1 MRTKAVSFLL
11 ALGLLHSPA
20 IAQQPASKPAPRI
33 ALVLEGGG
41 ALGLAHIGVIR
52 WLEENHIPVHYVA
65 GTSMG
70 ALVGGLY
77 AAGNNPTQL
86 NQIVSD
92 IDWDQV
98 LSDQIPY
105 QDLSYRRKEDARDYP
120 NSLQFGLQHGLR
132 LPSGFNSG
140 YQVSLIL
147 DRYTLPYSDLQNF
160 DRLPIPFRCV
170 AVDLVS
176 GQKYVFSHGPVSQAM
191 RASMSLP
198 AFFSPVTDKKHIFV
212 DGGLLDNLPVDVGR
226 EMGGELILAVHLQT
240 RPITPDQNISSIG
253 VLSDSISVVV
263 SANELESMQKADL
276 LVTVD
281 VSEFTSTDYYAAQKL
296 IAKGY
301 EAAQQKANLLRA
313 FSVDDATWHQYVAD
327 RNSRRRET
335 IPIPEFVAVQGA
347 TPDATQVI
355 QTDLSTLVGE
365 PLDVDKLEKSLTQIV
380 GTGRFSKLNYSLSQR
395 NGQPGLLITA
405 TQKEAPI
412 LVNPLIVIDGSEIQ
426 NVRFALGARF
436 TKFGTGSHETEW
448 RTDVAFGSEYGVA
461 SDYFRPLKGLPG
473 WFIDPG
479 AIANTSPF
487 DIYYQN
493 SQVAAYRLQKVS
505 GFFDAGY
512 QFNRSSELRFG
523 YQLGYLRLKEQVG
536 PPVLGNPGDRLG
548 QSSVRYN
555 LDLLDDPVVPRRGV
569 ELNSSFSWFDSYLGS
584 TNPFPSFEGRSS
596 VYVPISKPGSIFTAV
611 SGGSDF
617 NYTRTG
623 LPSFSLGGPLRL
635 AAYGRN
641 ELLTNQYVLLQGGYL
656 RQIYKFPALLG
667 KGLYA
672 YGEVE
677 GGHVNNVVNESPWP
691 ADSVLGII
699 VQTAFGPVIVG
710 GSYGTTGHRKFFFQ
724 VGRVF

>member
-1 MRTKAVSFLL
+1 MRTKTCCLL
-11 ALGLLHSPA
+11 IMLGLMVHG
-20 IAQQPASKPAPRI
+20 IAQESVSKPAPRI

-77 AAGNNPTQL
+77 AAGNDSKQL
-86 NQIVSD
+86 NQIVSG

-98 LSDQIPY
+98 LSDQIPF
-105 QDLSYRRKEDARDYP
+105 QDLSYRRKEDARAYP
-120 NSLQFGLQHGLR
+120 NTLQFGLEHGLR
-132 LPSGFNSG
+132 LPSGFNAG

-147 DRYTLPYSDLQNF
+147 DRYMLPYSDIKSF
-160 DRLPIPFRCV
+160 DHLPIPFRCV

-176 GQKYVFSHGPVSQAM
+176 KQKYVFSDGAVSQAM

-198 AFFSPVTDKKHIFV
+198 GFFSPVVEKNHIFV

-240 RPITPDQNISSIG
+240 KATTADRNISSIG
-253 VLSDSISVVV
+253 VLSDSIDVVIA
-263 SANELESMQKADL
+263 ANELQSMQKADL

-281 VSEFTSTDYYAAQKL
+281 VSDFTSTDYYAAQKL

-313 FSVDDATWHQYVAD
+313 FSVDDATWNRYIAE

-335 IPIPEFVAVQGA
+335 IPTPEFVAVQGA
-347 TPDATQVI
+347 TPSASKVI
-355 QTDLSTLVGE
+355 QTDLSKLAGQ
-365 PLDVDKLEKSLTQIV
+365 PLDINKLETGLTQIV
-380 GTGRFSKLNYSLSQR
+380 GTGRFSKLNYGLTEQ

-405 TQKEAPI
+405 SQKEAPI
-412 LVNPLIVIDGSEIQ
+412 LVNPLIAIDGSEIQ
-426 NVRFALGARF
+426 NVRFALGARL

-448 RTDVAFGSEYGVA
+448 RTDLAFGSEYGIA
-461 SDYFRPLKGLPG
+461 TDYFRPFKGLPG

-487 DIYYQN
+487 DIYNENNQI
-493 SQVAAYRLQKVS
+493 AAYRLQKVS
-505 GFFDAGY
+505 GYFDAGY
-512 QFNRSSELRFG
+512 QFSRSSELRFG

-536 PPVLGNPGDRLG
+536 SPVFGNPSDRLG
-548 QSSVRYN
+548 QSSIRYR
-555 LDLLDDPVVPRRGV
+555 LDLLDDPVVPRKGV
-569 ELNSSFSWFDSYLGS
+569 ALDSSFSWFDSYLGS
-584 TNPFPSFEGRSS
+584 NNGFPSAEVQSRF
-596 VYVPISKPGSIFTAV
+596 YVPVSEPGSIFGGV
-611 SGGSDF
+611 SGGTDF
-617 NYTRTG
+617 GFTRTG

-635 AAYGRN
+635 AAFGRN
-641 ELLTNQYVLLQGGYL
+641 ELLTNQYLLLQGGYL
-656 RQIYKFPALLG
+656 QQIVKFPPLLG

-677 GGHVNNVVNESPWP
+677 GGRVTNEMNESPWP
-691 ADSVLGII
+691 ADAVLGMI
-699 VQTAFGPVIVG
+699 VQTAFGPIIVG
-710 GSYGTTGHRKFFFQ
+710 GSYGTTGHHKFFFQ

>member
-1 MRTKAVSFLL
+1 MRSKAVCFLL
-11 ALGLLHSPA
+11 ALGLLPSPG
-20 IAQQPASKPAPRI
+20 IAQETSSKPAPRI

-86 NQIVSD
+86 NQIVSG

-98 LSDQIPY
+98 LSDQIPF

-120 NSLQFGLQHGLR
+120 NTLQFGLEHGLR
-132 LPSGFNSG
+132 LPSGFNAG

-147 DRYTLPYSDLQNF
+147 DRYMLPYSDIKNF
-160 DRLPIPFRCV
+160 DQLPIPFRCV

-176 GQKYVFSHGPVSQAM
+176 KQKYVFSDGPVSQAM

-198 AFFSPVTDKKHIFV
+198 GFFSPVVDKKHIFV

-240 RPITPDQNISSIG
+240 KPTTADRNISSIG
-253 VLSDSISVVV
+253 VLSDSIDVVIA
-263 SANELESMQKADL
+263 ANELQSMQKADL

-313 FSVDDATWHQYVAD
+313 FSVDDVTWNRYITE

-335 IPIPEFVAVQGA
+335 IPTPEFVAVQGA
-347 TPDATQVI
+347 TPAASKVI
-355 QTDLSTLVGE
+355 QTDLSKLAGQ
-365 PLDVDKLEKSLTQIV
+365 PLDIDKLESGLTQIV
-380 GTGRFSKLNYSLSQR
+380 GTGRFSKLNYGLTEQ

-405 TQKEAPI
+405 AQKEAPI
-412 LVNPLIVIDGSEIQ
+412 LVNPLIAIDGSQIE
-426 NVRFALGARF
+426 NVRFALGARL

-448 RTDVAFGSEYGVA
+448 RTDLAFGSEYGIA
-461 SDYFRPLKGLPG
+461 TDYFRPFKGLPG

-487 DIYYQN
+487 DIYNENNQI
-493 SQVAAYRLQKVS
+493 AAYRLQKVS
-505 GFFDAGY
+505 GYFDAGY
-512 QFNRSSELRFG
+512 QFSRSSELRFG

-536 PPVLGNPGDRLG
+536 SPVFGNPADRLG
-548 QSSVRYN
+548 QSSIRYR
-555 LDLLDDPVVPRRGV
+555 LDLLDDPVVPRKGV
-569 ELNSSFSWFDSYLGS
+569 ALDSSFSWFDSYLGS
-584 TNPFPSFEGRSS
+584 NNAFPSSEILSRF
-596 VYVPISKPGSIFTAV
+596 YVPVSEPGSIFGGI
-611 SGGSDF
+611 SGGTDF
-617 NYTRTG
+617 GFTRTG
-623 LPSFSLGGPLRL
+623 LPSFSLGGPVRL
-635 AAYGRN
+635 AAFGRN
-641 ELLTNQYVLLQGGYL
+641 ELLTNQYLLLQGGYL
-656 RQIYKFPALLG
+656 QQIVKFPPLLG
-667 KGLYA
+667 KGLFAYA
-672 YGEVE
+672 EVE
-677 GGHVNNVVNESPWP
+677 GGRVTNEMNESPWP
-691 ADSVLGII
+691 ADGVLGMI

-710 GSYGTTGHRKFFFQ
+710 GSYGTTGHHKFFFQ

>member
-1 MRTKAVSFLL
+1 MRTKFCCLL
-11 ALGLLHSPA
+11 IVLGLLTAPG
-20 IAQQPASKPAPRI
+20 IAQEAPSKPAPRI

-77 AAGNNPTQL
+77 AAGNDPKQL
-86 NQIVSD
+86 NQIVSG

-98 LSDQIPY
+98 LSDQIPF

-120 NSLQFGLQHGLR
+120 NTLQFGLEHGLR
-132 LPSGFNSG
+132 LPSGFNAG

-147 DRYTLPYSDLQNF
+147 DRYMLPYSDVKNF
-160 DRLPIPFRCV
+160 DQLPIPFRCV

-176 GQKYVFSHGPVSQAM
+176 KQKYVFSDGPVSQAM

-198 AFFSPVTDKKHIFV
+198 GFFSPVVDKKHIFV

-240 RPITPDQNISSIG
+240 KATTADRNISSIG
-253 VLSDSISVVV
+253 VLSDSIDVVIA
-263 SANELESMQKADL
+263 ANELQSMQKADL

-281 VSEFTSTDYYAAQKL
+281 VSDFTSTDYYAAQKL

-313 FSVDDATWHQYVAD
+313 FSVDEATWNRYIAE

-335 IPIPEFVAVQGA
+335 IPTPEFVAVQGA
-347 TPDATQVI
+347 TPAAAKVI
-355 QTDLSTLVGE
+355 QNDLSKLAGQ
-365 PLDVDKLEKSLTQIV
+365 PLDIDKLENGLTQIV
-380 GTGRFSKLNYSLSQR
+380 GTGRFSKLNYGLTEQ

-405 TQKEAPI
+405 AQKEAPI
-412 LVNPLIVIDGSEIQ
+412 LVNPLIAIDGSEIQ
-426 NVRFALGARF
+426 NVRFALGARL
-436 TKFGTGSHETEW
+436 TKFGTGSHEAEW
-448 RTDVAFGSEYGVA
+448 RTDLAFGSEYGVA
-461 SDYFRPLKGLPG
+461 TDYFRPLKGLPG

-487 DIYYQN
+487 DIYNENNQI
-493 SQVAAYRLQKVS
+493 AAYRLQKIS
-505 GFFDAGY
+505 GYFDAGY
-512 QFNRSSELRFG
+512 QFSRSSELRFG
-523 YQLGYLRLKEQVG
+523 YELGYLRLKEQVG
-536 PPVLGNPGDRLG
+536 SPLFGNPADRLG
-548 QSSVRYN
+548 QSSIRYR

-569 ELNSSFSWFDSYLGS
+569 ALDSSFSWFDSYLGS
-584 TNPFPSFEGRSS
+584 NNAFPSSEILSRF
-596 VYVPISKPGSIFTAV
+596 YVPVSGPGSLFGGV
-611 SGGSDF
+611 SGGTDF
-617 NYTRTG
+617 GFTRTG
-623 LPSFSLGGPLRL
+623 LPSFSLGGPVRL
-635 AAYGRN
+635 AAFGRN
-641 ELLTNQYVLLQGGYL
+641 ELLTNQYLLLQGGYL
-656 RQIYKFPALLG
+656 QQIVKFPPLLG
-667 KGLYA
+667 KGLFA

-677 GGHVNNVVNESPWP
+677 GGRVTNEMNESPWP
-691 ADSVLGII
+691 ADAVLGMI

-710 GSYGTTGHRKFFFQ
+710 GSYGTTGHHKFFFQ

>member
-1 MRTKAVSFLL
+1 M
-11 ALGLLHSPA
+11 LGLMVPG
-20 IAQQPASKPAPRI
+20 IAQESVSKPAPRI

-77 AAGNNPTQL
+77 AAGNDSKQL
-86 NQIVSD
+86 NQIVSG

-98 LSDQIPY
+98 LSDQIPF
-105 QDLSYRRKEDARDYP
+105 QDLSYRRKEDARAYP
-120 NSLQFGLQHGLR
+120 NTLQFGLEHGLR
-132 LPSGFNSG
+132 LPSGFNAG

-147 DRYTLPYSDLQNF
+147 DRYMLPYSDIKSF
-160 DRLPIPFRCV
+160 DQLPIPFRCV

-176 GQKYVFSHGPVSQAM
+176 KQKYVFSDGPVSQAM

-198 AFFSPVTDKKHIFV
+198 GFFSPVVEKNHIFV

-240 RPITPDQNISSIG
+240 KATTADRNISSIG
-253 VLSDSISVVV
+253 VLSDSIDVVIA
-263 SANELESMQKADL
+263 ANELQSMQKADL

-281 VSEFTSTDYYAAQKL
+281 VSDFTSTDYYAAQKL

-313 FSVDDATWHQYVAD
+313 FSVDDATWNRYIAE

-335 IPIPEFVAVQGA
+335 IPTPEFVAVQGA
-347 TPDATQVI
+347 TPSASKVI
-355 QTDLSTLVGE
+355 QTDLSKLAGQ
-365 PLDVDKLEKSLTQIV
+365 PLDINKLETGLTQIV
-380 GTGRFSKLNYSLSQR
+380 GTGRFSKLNYGLTEQ

-405 TQKEAPI
+405 SQKEAPI
-412 LVNPLIVIDGSEIQ
+412 LVNPLIAIDGSEIQ
-426 NVRFALGARF
+426 NVRFALGARL

-448 RTDVAFGSEYGVA
+448 RTDLAFGSEYGIA
-461 SDYFRPLKGLPG
+461 TDYFRPFKGLPG

-487 DIYYQN
+487 DIYNENNQI
-493 SQVAAYRLQKVS
+493 AAYRLQKVS
-505 GFFDAGY
+505 GYFDAGY
-512 QFNRSSELRFG
+512 QFSRSSELRFG

-536 PPVLGNPGDRLG
+536 SPVFGNPADRLG
-548 QSSVRYN
+548 QSSIRYR
-555 LDLLDDPVVPRRGV
+555 LDLLDDPVVPRKGV
-569 ELNSSFSWFDSYLGS
+569 ALDSSFSWFDSYLGS
-584 TNPFPSFEGRSS
+584 NNGFPSAEVQSRF
-596 VYVPISKPGSIFTAV
+596 YVPVSEPGSIFGGV
-611 SGGSDF
+611 SGGTDF
-617 NYTRTG
+617 GFTRTG

-635 AAYGRN
+635 AAFGRN
-641 ELLTNQYVLLQGGYL
+641 ELLTNQYLLLQGGYL
-656 RQIYKFPALLG
+656 QQIVKFPPLLG

-677 GGHVNNVVNESPWP
+677 GGRVTNEMNESPWP
-691 ADSVLGII
+691 ADAVLGMI
-699 VQTAFGPVIVG
+699 VQTAFGPIIVG
-710 GSYGTTGHRKFFFQ
+710 GSYGTTGHHKFFFQ

>member
-1 MRTKAVSFLL
+1 MRTKAVCFLL
-11 ALGLLHSPA
+11 ALGLLASPG
-20 IAQQPASKPAPRI
+20 IAQQPASKPVPRI

-77 AAGNNPTQL
+77 AAGNTPAEL
-86 NQIVSD
+86 NQIVSN

-105 QDLSYRRKEDARDYP
+105 QDLSYRRKEDYRDYP
-120 NSLQFGLQHGLR
+120 NSLQFGLQKGLR
-132 LPSGFNSG
+132 LPSGFNAG

-147 DRYTLPYSDLQNF
+147 DRYMLPYSDLQNF
-160 DRLPIPFRCV
+160 DQLPIPFRCV

-176 GQKYVFSHGPVSQAM
+176 KQKYVFSNGPVAQAM

-198 AFFSPVTDKKHIFV
+198 AFFSPVTDKQHIFV

-226 EMGGELILAVHLQT
+226 EMGGELILAVHLQSK
-240 RPITPDQNISSIG
+240 PITPDQNISSIS

-263 SANELESMQKADL
+263 AANELESMQKADL

-281 VSEFTSTDYYAAQKL
+281 VSDFTSTDYYEAQKL

-313 FSVDDATWHQYVAD
+313 FSVDDATWNQYLAE
-327 RNSRRRET
+327 RNSRVRKT
-335 IPIPEFVAVQGA
+335 MPIPEFVQVQGA
-347 TPDATQVI
+347 TPDASKVI
-355 QTDLSTLVGE
+355 ETDLSKLAGK
-365 PLDVDKLEKSLTQIV
+365 PLDLDKLENSLTQIV
-380 GTGRFSKLNYSLSQR
+380 GTGRFSKLNYGLTQQ

-405 TQKEAPI
+405 TQKQAPI

-426 NVRFALGARF
+426 NVRFALGARL
-436 TKFGTGSHETEW
+436 TKFGTGPHETEW
-448 RTDVAFGSEYGVA
+448 RTDLAFGSEYAVA
-461 SDYFRPLKGLPG
+461 TDYFRPFKGLPG

-487 DIYYQN
+487 DIYFQN
-493 SQVAAYRLQKVS
+493 NQIAAYRFQKVS
-505 GFFDAGY
+505 SYFDAGY

-548 QSSVRYN
+548 QTSIRYS
-555 LDLLDDPVVPRRGV
+555 LDLLDDPVVPRRG
-569 ELNSSFSWFDSYLGS
+569 LNLDSSFSWFDSYLGS
-584 TNPFPSFEGRSS
+584 TNAFPSFEGRSS
-596 VYVPISKPGSIFTAV
+596 FYIPVSKPGTVFAIV
-611 SGGSDF
+611 SGGTDF
-617 NYTRTG
+617 NFTRTG
-623 LPSFSLGGPLRL
+623 LPSFRLGGPLQL

-656 RQIYKFPALLG
+656 QQIVKFPALLG

-677 GGHVNNVVNESPWP
+677 GGHVNNEMNESPWP
-691 ADSVLGII
+691 ADAVLGMI

-710 GSYGTTGHRKFFFQ
+710 GSYGTTGHRKIFFE

>member
-1 MRTKAVSFLL
+1 MRSKAVCFLL
-11 ALGLLHSPA
+11 ALALLPSPG
-20 IAQQPASKPAPRI
+20 IAQETASKPAPRI

-77 AAGNNPTQL
+77 AAGNNPAQL
-86 NQIVSD
+86 NQIVSG

-98 LSDQIPY
+98 LSDQIPF

-120 NSLQFGLQHGLR
+120 NTLQFGLEHGLR
-132 LPSGFNSG
+132 LPSGFNAG

-147 DRYTLPYSDLQNF
+147 DRYMLPYSDIKNF
-160 DRLPIPFRCV
+160 DQLPIPFRCV

-176 GQKYVFSHGPVSQAM
+176 KQKYVFSDGPVSQAM

-198 AFFSPVTDKKHIFV
+198 GFFSPVVDKKHIFV

-240 RPITPDQNISSIG
+240 KATTADRNISSIG
-253 VLSDSISVVV
+253 VLSDSIDVVIA
-263 SANELESMQKADL
+263 ANELQSMQKADL

-281 VSEFTSTDYYAAQKL
+281 VSDFTSTDYYAAQKL

-313 FSVDDATWHQYVAD
+313 FSVDDATWNRYIAE

-335 IPIPEFVAVQGA
+335 IPTPEFVAVQGA
-347 TPDATQVI
+347 SPAASKVI
-355 QTDLSTLVGE
+355 QNDLSKMAGQ
-365 PLDVDKLEKSLTQIV
+365 PLDIDKLETGLTQIV
-380 GTGRFSKLNYSLSQR
+380 GTGRFSKLNYGLTEQ

-405 TQKEAPI
+405 AQKEAPI
-412 LVNPLIVIDGSEIQ
+412 LVNPLIAIDGSQIE
-426 NVRFALGARF
+426 NVRFALGARL

-448 RTDVAFGSEYGVA
+448 RTDLAFGSEYGIA
-461 SDYFRPLKGLPG
+461 TDYFRPFRGLPG

-487 DIYYQN
+487 DIYNENNQI
-493 SQVAAYRLQKVS
+493 AAYRLQKVS
-505 GFFDAGY
+505 GYFDAGY
-512 QFNRSSELRFG
+512 QFSRSSELRFG
-523 YQLGYLRLKEQVG
+523 YELGYLRLKEQVG
-536 PPVLGNPGDRLG
+536 SPLFGNPADRLG
-548 QSSVRYN
+548 QSSIRYR
-555 LDLLDDPVVPRRGV
+555 LDLLDDPVVPRKGV
-569 ELNSSFSWFDSYLGS
+569 ALDSSFSWFDSYLGS
-584 TNPFPSFEGRSS
+584 NNAFPSSEILSRF
-596 VYVPISKPGSIFTAV
+596 YVPVSEPGSLFGGV
-611 SGGSDF
+611 SGGTDF
-617 NYTRTG
+617 GFTRTG
-623 LPSFSLGGPLRL
+623 LPSFSLGGPVRL
-635 AAYGRN
+635 AAFGRN
-641 ELLTNQYVLLQGGYL
+641 ELLTNQYLLLQGGYL
-656 RQIYKFPALLG
+656 QQIVKFPPLLG
-667 KGLYA
+667 KGLFA

-677 GGHVNNVVNESPWP
+677 GGRVTNVMNESPWP
-691 ADSVLGII
+691 ADAVLGMI
-699 VQTAFGPVIVG
+699 VQTAFGPIIVG
-710 GSYGTTGHRKFFFQ
+710 GSYGTTGHHKFFFQ